1 MEYNTSRPHM
11 QISEYGRNVQSM
23 VEHLL
28 TITDREERNRKANLI
43 VNIMGFLNPQ
53 MRDSVDWKHK
63 LWDHLHIISDFKL
76 DVDAPYAPPAPEQIA
91 KRPEPLGYPDNKIL
105 FRYYGKTVEKL
116 IHKATEMEDGPTKV
130 LFINLI
136 GSFMRTACRQWN
148 DEALPDEAVI
158 SHLEYLSEG
167 KIKLQ
172 LEEGVHDFGRGDK
185 LQSRSRQQFQQ
196 TPNRN
201 NKNRNNKFR
210 PNNNNNRNNPNRN
223 KK

>member
-1 MEYNTSRPHM
+1 MEYNTTRPRMH
-11 QISEYGRNVQSM
+11 ISEYGRNVQGM

-28 TITDREERNRKANLI
+28 TITDREERTRKAHLI

-53 MRDSVDWKHK
+53 MKDSVDWKHK
-63 LWDHLHIISDFKL
+63 LWDHIHIISNYQL
-76 DVDAPYAPPAPEQIA
+76 DVDAPFPKPAPEEA
-91 KRPEPLGYPDNKIL
+91 LKRPQPLGYPENKIR

-116 IHKATEMEDGPTKV
+116 ILKATEMEDGPTKV

-158 SHLEYLSEG
+158 SHLEYLSDG

-196 TPNRN
+196 TGNRN
-201 NKNRNNKFR
+201 NKKHKNKFR
-210 PNNNNNRNNPNRN
+210 KN
-223 KK
+223 KNK